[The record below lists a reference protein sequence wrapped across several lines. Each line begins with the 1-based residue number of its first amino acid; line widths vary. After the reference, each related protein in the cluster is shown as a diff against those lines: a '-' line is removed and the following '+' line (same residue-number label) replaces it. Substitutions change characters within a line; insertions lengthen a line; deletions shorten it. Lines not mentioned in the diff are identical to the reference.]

1 MTSSDDL
8 YRTVARVR
16 PEPTEGLL
24 PVAEDI
30 RTHEQPWVST
40 HSPPAAKTG
49 PETVAAGGPRTPEPG
64 FPLNENVPYIPGFVL
79 TGELARGGMGVVY
92 SAIEVDLGR
101 EVAIKMLLPGLG
113 DAGRA
118 VRRFLDEARITAQLP
133 HPSIPPIH
141 RLGSLP
147 DGRPFLV
154 MKLIRGQTLAAML
167 AARTERPLSASAGDL
182 DITAVEY
189 TGLMSVFE
197 QVCHA
202 VAYAHSRGVIHRD
215 LKPSNIMVGH
225 FGEVQVM
232 DWGLAKIGTREHPAC
247 PRGVLTAH
255 SRASA
260 TLIGQAMGTPQFMPP
275 EQARGEWD
283 RVDARADV
291 FALGGILT
299 AILTGEPP
307 YTGSDAVTV
316 LQKARAGNLRE
327 CWERLENCGADQQL
341 IELAQRC
348 LARCPD
354 DRPAHAGELARQL
367 AAHRFGVETRLLV
380 AEQEWAASIAKI
392 EEAQR
397 LALENRRAKQAA
409 EERAQVAERY
419 ADRIAQQSREHSRR
433 RRGVLVGFATVLFI
447 AGYAAGHCIARDV
460 WSTVQRLQ
468 QKITAPN
475 AAKPD

>member
-8 YRTVARVR
+8 YRTVAQVR
-16 PEPTEGLL
+16 PEPTAGFL
-24 PVAEDI
+24 PVVEEI
-30 RTHEQPWVST
+30 RTREQPLAHT
-40 HSPPAAKTG
+40 YSPPAAKTG
-49 PETVAAGGPRTPEPG
+49 PKTVAAGGPRTAELG
-64 FPLNENVPYIPGFVL
+64 QLWSENVPYIPGFVL

-101 EVAIKMLLPGLG
+101 EVAIKMLLPGFG
-113 DAGRA
+113 GAGRA
-118 VRRFLDEARITAQLP
+118 VRRFLDEACITAQLP

-167 AARTERPLSASAGDL
+167 AARTERPFSASAGEL

-232 DWGLAKIGTREHPAC
+232 DWGLAKIGTREHPAW
-247 PRGVLTAH
+247 PRGALTCH
-255 SRASA
+255 SRATA

-316 LQKARAGNLRE
+316 MQKARVGDLRE
-327 CWERLENCGADQQL
+327 CWERLEKSGADQQL
-341 IELAQRC
+341 IDLAHRC
-348 LARCPD
+348 LSRCPD
-354 DRPAHAGELARQL
+354 ARPAHAGELARQL
-367 AAHRFGVETRLLV
+367 AAHRFGVETRLIV
-380 AEQEWAASIAKI
+380 AEQQWAASIAKV
-392 EEAQR
+392 EEMQR
-397 LALENRRAKQAA
+397 LAFEDRRAKQAA
-409 EERAQVAERY
+409 EERAQVAKLYAERL
-419 ADRIAQQSREHSRR
+419 AQQSREQIR
-433 RRGVLVGFATVLFI
+433 RRGVLVGFATVLFL
-447 AGYAAGHCIARDV
+447 AGYAAGHCVTRDV

-468 QKITAPN
+468 QKLAAPI